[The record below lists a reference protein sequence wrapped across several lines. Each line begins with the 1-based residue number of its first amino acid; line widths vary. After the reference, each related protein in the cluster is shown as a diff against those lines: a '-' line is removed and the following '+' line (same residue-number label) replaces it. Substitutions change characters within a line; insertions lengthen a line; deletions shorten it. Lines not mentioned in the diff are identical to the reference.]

1 MHPIQR
7 EILYRLITNSSLPF
21 SKLKPREVESN
32 LFMYHLKQ
40 LIAEGLV
47 GKRTDGKYELT
58 TEGLVFADRLSLA
71 SFKPR
76 IQPKIITLIVCQNK
90 KGEYLL
96 YKRKRQP
103 FIGLCGFVYGKIHLG
118 EKVAQAAERELKEKT
133 GLSTKLTHRGD
144 VYLTT
149 FQNGAVLTEVFC
161 HIFEGEN
168 PTGELVQD
176 SEIGGCF
183 WTKVEGLSKKELIPG
198 FSDIYKLVR
207 KSTKALFFAEYTYTL
222 T

>member
-7 EILYRLITNSSLPF
+7 EILYRLITNPCLPF
-21 SKLKPREVESN
+21 SKLKPEEIEGN

-40 LIAEGLV
+40 LITSELV
-47 GKRTDGKYELT
+47 QKRADGKYELT
-58 TEGLVFADRLSLA
+58 AEGLVFADRLSLS

-90 KGEYLL
+90 KREYLL

-103 FIGLCGFVYGKIHLG
+103 FIGLCGFAYGKIHLG

-133 GLSTKLTHRGD
+133 GLSAKLAHRGD

-149 FQNGAVLTEVFC
+149 TSGGNVIASIFC
-161 HIFEGEN
+161 HVFVGGN
-168 PTGELVQD
+168 PTGQLVKD
-176 SEIGGCF
+176 SEIGECF
-183 WTKVEGLSKKELIPG
+183 WAKPEILGSEKFMPG
-198 FSDIYKLVR
+198 FEEILFLVKKR
-207 KSTKALFFAEYTYTL
+207 LSHLFFAEFTFNL
-222 T
+222 

>member
-7 EILYRLITNSSLPF
+7 EILYRLITNSCLPF
-21 SKLKPREVESN
+21 SKLKPQEVESN

-40 LIAEGLV
+40 LVVQELV
-47 GKRTDGKYELT
+47 QKRADGKYELT
-58 TEGLVFADRLSLA
+58 AAGLVFADRLSLS

-103 FIGLCGFVYGKIHLG
+103 FIGLSGFVYGKIHLG
-118 EKVAQAAERELKEKT
+118 EKVAQAAQRELREKT
-133 GLSTKLTHRGD
+133 GLEAKLTHCGE

-149 FQNGAVLTEVFC
+149 MKGDNVVAAVFC
-161 HIFEGEN
+161 HVFVGEN
-168 PTGELVQD
+168 PTGQLIKD
-176 SEIGGCF
+176 SEIGECF
-183 WTKVEGLSKKELIPG
+183 WANPQILGLEKFMPGFEDILLLVKKEQPH
-198 FSDIYKLVR
+198 
-207 KSTKALFFAEYTYTL
+207 LFFAEFTFNL
-222 T
+222 